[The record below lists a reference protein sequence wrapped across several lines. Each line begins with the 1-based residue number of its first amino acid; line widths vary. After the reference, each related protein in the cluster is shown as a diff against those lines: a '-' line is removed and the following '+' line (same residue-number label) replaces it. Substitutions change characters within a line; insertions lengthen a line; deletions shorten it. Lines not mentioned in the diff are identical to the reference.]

1 MNNGS
6 KILLIATTSSM
17 IGNFNIDN
25 IKILQSLGAKVF
37 VGTNFNAPG
46 SITVKKST
54 ELKKRLHMMGV
65 KCYQI
70 DFERRTG
77 SIKNNIRIVKQIR
90 NIILREKIT
99 GLHVQSPLGGVL
111 GRIAAH
117 GLNATVLYTA
127 HGFQFFHGGLKKDWV
142 LFYPVERVL
151 AHWCDA
157 LITINT
163 DDFNLAQKFKTR
175 VFYITG
181 VGTKVN
187 EVISLPERSKQRLRE
202 NTRKK
207 LGIAADDFLIIS
219 VGELTKRK
227 NHQLMIKALSKIN
240 NPKIKYIIAGVGQEK
255 MSLENLITD
264 LNLKKQVKLIGLLNK
279 EELNAL
285 YYAADLNIFIS
296 RREGLGYGGL
306 DGISH
311 GLYIIGNGNTG
322 MKDYIINR
330 KIGRLV
336 YDPDDVDGLVKI
348 VKEIV
353 KNRPQIPSSEIKYM
367 EKFDQSNIN
376 QKMRQ
381 IYKRVFDL

>member
-6 KILLIATTSSM
+6 RILLIATTSSM

-25 IKILQSLGAKVF
+25 IKILQDLGAKVF

-54 ELKKRLHMMGV
+54 ELKNKLHLMGV

-77 SIKNNIRIVKQIR
+77 SLKNNLRIVKQIR
-90 NIILREKIT
+90 NIILHERIT

-111 GRIAAH
+111 GRVAAH
-117 GLNATVLYTA
+117 GLNVKVLYTA

-142 LFYPVERVL
+142 LFYPVERFL

-157 LITINT
+157 IITINT
-163 DDFNLAQKFKTR
+163 DDFKLAQKFKTQ
-175 VFYITG
+175 VFYIPG

-187 EVISLPERSKQRLRE
+187 EVINVSEKSKQKLRE

-207 LGIAADDFLIIS
+207 LNIGTNDFLIIS

-227 NHQLMIKALSKIN
+227 NHQLMIKALAKIN
-240 NPKIKYIIAGVGQEK
+240 NPKIKYVIAGVGQEK
-255 MSLENLITD
+255 KHLEKLIAD
-264 LNLKKQVKLIGLLNK
+264 LGLKKQVKLVGLLNK
-279 EELNAL
+279 VKLNAL

-306 DGISH
+306 DGISR

-322 MKDYIINR
+322 MKDYIVND

-336 YDPDDVDGLVKI
+336 YNPDDVDGLVKI
-348 VKEIV
+348 VRAIV
-353 KNRPQIPSSEIKYM
+353 KARPRIPSTEINFM
-367 EKFDQSNIN
+367 TRFDQLSIN
-376 QKMRQ
+376 KKMIN
-381 IYKRVFDL
+381 IYKQVFSL